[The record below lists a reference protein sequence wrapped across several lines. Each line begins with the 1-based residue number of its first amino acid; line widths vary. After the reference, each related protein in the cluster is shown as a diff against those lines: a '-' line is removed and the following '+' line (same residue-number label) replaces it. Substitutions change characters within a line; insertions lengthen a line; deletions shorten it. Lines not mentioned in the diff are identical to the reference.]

1 MKGSG
6 SINRGGATVS
16 LSPSRREG
24 GKARRFCRSARTVR
38 STGFSRNSS
47 GPIPPKGGTTNN
59 WLNDSQPRTEGN
71 KACMRRLG
79 FYLSLWLLLTVFLA
93 GCITKQENEVVI
105 LSALDR
111 EFSESILDDVS
122 EELAIPIR
130 KKFDFESSKTVGL
143 ANEIIQNKNRPR
155 ADLFWN
161 NEILHTIRLE
171 RLGLLEQY
179 ASPQA
184 DRFPAS
190 FRSRFKGWYGL
201 AARCRVLIVNT
212 DLMPDPKLRP
222 TSVADL
228 TDPKYAG
235 KCTLARPL
243 FGTSATHAAVLF
255 DVMGGENAKAFFT
268 QLASNCKIQ
277 GGNKQVAEKVAA
289 GQFLFGLTDTDDAV
303 IELEKGRPV
312 AIVFPDQLPEQDG
325 ALLIPNTLCLI
336 KNGPNLAAARKILDR
351 LLQADVETRL
361 SQGRSAQV
369 PLAQDIKE
377 ESRLTELDQLK
388 VMEVDFGAAAT
399 AWPEAVKVLAELFPV
414 GG

>member
-1 MKGSG
+1 MMGS
-6 SINRGGATVS
+6 SAVRGCRVT
-16 LSPSRREG
+16 LSPSPREG
-24 GKARRFCRSARTVR
+24 RRLADGEGRLHASPMPASIIVPPLIV
-38 STGFSRNSS
+38 NSS
-47 GPIPPKGGTTNN
+47 PCTCFADQAPSECSFSGF
-59 WLNDSQPRTEGN
+59 
-71 KACMRRLG
+71 RLR
-79 FYLSLWLLLTVFLA
+79 FLPLILLTLFLA
-93 GCITKQENEVVI
+93 GCITKQENEVVV

-111 EFSESILDDVS
+111 EFSEAILDDVS
-122 EELAIPIR
+122 DELNIPIR

-143 ANEIIQNKNRPR
+143 ANEIIQNQQRPR

-171 RLGLLEQY
+171 RLGLLEQHV
-179 ASPQA
+179 SLQA
-184 DRFPAS
+184 PRFPAS
-190 FRSRFKGWYGL
+190 FRSESNGWFGL

-212 DLMPDPKLRP
+212 DLMPDSKQRP
-222 TSVADL
+222 TSVMDLAD
-228 TDPKYAG
+228 PQYAG

-255 DVMGGENAKAFFT
+255 GTMGEGKAKAFFT
-268 QLASNCKIQ
+268 QIASNCRIQ

-312 AIVFPDQLPEQDG
+312 TIVFPDQLPDQDG

-336 KNGPNLAAARKILDR
+336 KNGPNLSAARKMLDR
-351 LLQADVETRL
+351 LLLADDETRL
-361 SQGRSAQV
+361 SRGRSAQI

-377 ESRLTELDQLK
+377 ESRLTDLDQLK
-388 VMEVDFGAAAT
+388 AMEVDFGAAAS
-399 AWPEAVKVLAELFPV
+399 AWPQAVEVLAELFPV